1 MKLLHGPHEER
12 GKSCNIAIIY
22 LHHFKSLFLSPMTAE
37 NCAPNKRGDGEK
49 KKSQVQV
56 TSTLTICLQDKNQ
69 NISTGQRSNLPGDDV
84 ILLLAL

>member
-1 MKLLHGPHEER
+1 
-12 GKSCNIAIIY
+12 
-22 LHHFKSLFLSPMTAE
+22 MTAE
-37 NCAPNKRGDGEK
+37 NCAPNKRGDGKK